1 MAPSITL
8 SSTDGSGGGKKDFS
22 GEEESELTF
31 VQTGSSSLF
40 LGFLIRRENISK
52 IPEDQKTKCQC
63 QMIHDRP
70 VPLHFKSDKVK

>member
-1 MAPSITL
+1 MW
-8 SSTDGSGGGKKDFS
+8 GEDFS

-31 VQTGSSSLF
+31 VQTGSSSPF
-40 LGFLIRRENISK
+40 LGFLIIRQNISK
-52 IPEDQKTKCQC
+52 TPEDQKTKCQC

>member
-1 MAPSITL
+1 M
-8 SSTDGSGGGKKDFS
+8 GGEDFS

-31 VQTGSSSLF
+31 VQTGSSSPF
-40 LGFLIRRENISK
+40 LGFLIIRKNISK
-52 IPEDQKTKCQC
+52 TPEDQKTKCQC